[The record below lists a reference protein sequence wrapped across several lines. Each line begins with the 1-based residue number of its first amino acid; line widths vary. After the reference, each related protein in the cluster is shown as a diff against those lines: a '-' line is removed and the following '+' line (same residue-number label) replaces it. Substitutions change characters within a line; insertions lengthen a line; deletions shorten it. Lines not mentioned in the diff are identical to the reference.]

1 MKKQP
6 KFTKVTSK
14 DLFETPQELID
25 AMFNQYRVAYDK
37 YKRTGDKKMLNT
49 AIEVVLHMSH
59 FWNYAETLA
68 ALREHYPQAYDYI
81 CGVHTNIMAMKNDD
95 STFTVHNAE
104 FEKFRDLIDLKQ

>member
-1 MKKQP
+1 MKQP

-37 YKRTGDKKMLNT
+37 YKRNGETKMLDA

-59 FWNYAETLA
+59 FLNYVETVA
-68 ALREHYPQAYDYI
+68 ALREHYPQAFEYI
-81 CGVHTNIMAMKNDD
+81 CWLHNSIMSMKNDEPV
-95 STFTVHNAE
+95 FALHNAE
-104 FEKFRDLIDLKQ
+104 FEKFRDFIDIKQ